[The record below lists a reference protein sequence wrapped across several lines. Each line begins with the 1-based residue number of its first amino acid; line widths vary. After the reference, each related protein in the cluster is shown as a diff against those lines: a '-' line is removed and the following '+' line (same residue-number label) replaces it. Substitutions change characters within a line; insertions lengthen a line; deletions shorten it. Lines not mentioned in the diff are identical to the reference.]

1 MEAALTNRFP
11 GGGSHRDR
19 GRRAEDAGV
28 EWLTERGWQV
38 VARNHSSHWGEL
50 DLIAIDDDTLCFVE
64 IKARATARF
73 GAPEAA
79 VTAEKQ
85 RRIARCAQA
94 YLAWNSW
101 TGPCRFDVLA
111 MIADRGAWRF
121 HLVRDAFSANS

>member
-1 MEAALTNRFP
+1 MEAALTSRFP

-28 EWLTERGWQV
+28 EWLQERGWRV

-64 IKARATARF
+64 IKARASARF
-73 GAPEAA
+73 GTPEAA
-79 VTAEKQ
+79 VTSEKQ
-85 RRIARCAQA
+85 LRIARCAQA
-94 YLAWNSW
+94 YLARSSWN
-101 TGPCRFDVLA
+101 GPCRFDVLA
-111 MIADRGAWRF
+111 MVAVQRGWRF